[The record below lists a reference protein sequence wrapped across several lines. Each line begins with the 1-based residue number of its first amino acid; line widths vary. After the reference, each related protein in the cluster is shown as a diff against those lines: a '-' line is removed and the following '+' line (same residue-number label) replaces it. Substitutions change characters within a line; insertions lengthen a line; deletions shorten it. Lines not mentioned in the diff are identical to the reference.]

1 VRRGNGARTDSAGR
15 GLTGRQA
22 GSSLAAIPVSLPA
35 RNAVMTVFDVGPS
48 PNAHS
53 KSKFPAIIAARSV
66 AVYGAAVSALAAH
79 CRRASRCSFKR
90 GQPGFVYDHPKV
102 IAFYCDL
109 LEEVI
114 MLRGGG
120 CGRRSAV

>member
-1 VRRGNGARTDSAGR
+1 MRR
-15 GLTGRQA
+15 
-22 GSSLAAIPVSLPA
+22 P
-35 RNAVMTVFDVGPS
+35 

-79 CRRASRCSFKR
+79 CRRASRCSFNR
-90 GQPGFVYDHPKV
+90 GQLGFVYDHPKV

-114 MLRGGG
+114 TLRGGG